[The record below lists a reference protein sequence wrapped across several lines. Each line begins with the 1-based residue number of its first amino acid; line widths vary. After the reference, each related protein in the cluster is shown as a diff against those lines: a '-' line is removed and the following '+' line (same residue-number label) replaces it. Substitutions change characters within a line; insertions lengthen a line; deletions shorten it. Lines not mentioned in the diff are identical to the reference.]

1 MEPSMKYQLDCLR
14 NEIDHI
20 TEDSVKHNNSPM
32 TVHGQF
38 QSIVKKIDRILD
50 GEEEYTTPNGWKTEE
65 KVEEVFE
72 KKIVIESMI
81 ITDEHHLLIDG
92 ESYITYQLLRLR
104 LYIKHKIKKLPILV
118 WKNLVGTE
126 RRSINHEV

>member
-38 QSIVKKIDRILD
+38 QSIVKKIDIILD
-50 GEEEYTTPNGWKTEE
+50 GKEEYTTPNGWKTEE
-65 KVEEVFE
+65 KTEEVFD
-72 KKIVIESMI
+72 KKLTLESMI
-81 ITDEHHLLIDG
+81 ITDKHHLLIDD

-104 LYIKHKIKKLPILV
+104 LYIKHKIKGV
-118 WKNLVGTE
+118 
-126 RRSINHEV
+126 